1 MQRHLALP
9 AADVIALVPDH
20 LLDQLSTETGVDY
33 SVKKLHG
40 KIIFKLFLYG
50 ILSGKTISLRILASI
65 FNSTRFKHLFS
76 LPDEW
81 IKHSGIA
88 DRFAHID
95 YRYFERIFQHLTT
108 SSLVEDVLF
117 DRRKIS
123 TRKIDSTI
131 VTLSSKLLKV
141 GRDDNPDKKTLKYTV
156 ELQHGIPVNIMLWK
170 GQKYLSEDNALPE
183 LITQKKQQSA
193 VNIALFDRGVQRKQ
207 TFVDLVSHQIY
218 FVSRIST
225 QKLRIIEQRAIAMTD
240 TSHLT
245 IVSDVICRFANV
257 EGLSKESAQETFR
270 VITGIH
276 KDTRESISFITN
288 VDFLEAHEVTELYR
302 SRWEIETFFRFIKQ
316 ELNFSHLLARN
327 ENGIKVVMYLTM
339 IAAILL
345 TIYKKKNK
353 IVGWAVAKIMF
364 LDELES
370 GVMHE
375 WHGEMSPVFDPK
387 SNQFYANSSVP

>member
-1 MQRHLALP
+1 MQRHFAIK
-9 AADVIALVPDH
+9 AEDVISLVPDT
-20 LLDQLSTETGVDY
+20 LLDQLSTETKVDY

-40 KIIFKLFLYG
+40 KVIFKLFLYG

-65 FNSTRFKHLFS
+65 FNSTRFKQLFS
-76 LPDEW
+76 LPNEW

-95 YRYFERIFQHLTT
+95 YRYFETIFQHLAT

-117 DRRKIS
+117 DRRKIA

-141 GRDDNPDKKTLKYTV
+141 GLDDNPNKKTLKYTL

-183 LITQKKQQSA
+183 IIKQKKQKHT

-207 TFVDLVSHQIY
+207 TFVDLVSDGIY

-225 QKLRIIEQRAIAMTD
+225 QKLSVMEQRPLTGTD
-240 TSHLT
+240 TPHLT
-245 IVSDVICRFANV
+245 ITADAACRFTNSD
-257 EGLSKESAQETFR
+257 GLLNESAQTTFR

-276 KDTRESISFITN
+276 KDTHQPISFITN

-316 ELNFSHLLARN
+316 EMNFTHLLARN
-327 ENGIKVVMYLTM
+327 ENGIKTVMYLTM

-345 TIYKKKNK
+345 TIYKKKNQ
-353 IVGWAVAKIMF
+353 IMGWAVAKIMF

-370 GVMHE
+370 GVMHD
-375 WHGEMSPVFDPK
+375 WHGEMSPVFDPT